1 MLKQALTDLLKALT
15 KLVTGLWILLI
26 VFALGFMVCL
36 VLVMGADGG
45 IKKSSVK
52 RAPRIYDVGVLHG

>member
-1 MLKQALTDLLKALT
+1 MLKQALADLLKALT

-26 VFALGFMVCL
+26 GFALGFLVCL
-36 VLVMGADGG
+36 VLVIGTDGG

-52 RAPRIYDVGVLHG
+52 QAPKTYDVRVWHG